1 MKLYVKSSAMKRAD
15 LAADIESKTIPVM
28 NALAQLYYFP
38 NNVNQEHWR
47 REVWANFHRM
57 QRIKRTNKLPSFDF
71 IMLNTLECNKDQF
84 QTVKQFVLRKESECS
99 PDPERIHNDS
109 QFRDLTRDYF
119 EWLATQFTTK
129 VEIPALDVY
138 EKLAELGL

>member
-1 MKLYVKSSAMKRAD
+1 MYIKSSAMKRLD

-38 NNVNQEHWR
+38 NNVNKNHWR
-47 REVWANFHRM
+47 KEVWANFHRI

-71 IMLNTLECNKDQF
+71 IMMNTLECNKDQF
-84 QTVKQFVLRKESECS
+84 TVVKEFVIDKESDFN
-99 PDPERIHNDS
+99 PDPERMHNDNK
-109 QFRDLTRDYF
+109 FRDLVRDYF

-129 VEIPALDVY
+129 VEIRQTDIY
-138 EKLAELGL
+138 NKLEELGL